1 MGKYYNSINDKLK
14 NYFNILEK
22 EFPEW
27 LEEYIDVYEMQ
38 RLKYISYDCGGE
50 YTNLFEN
57 HNWHSCLDHSIGV
70 ALIIWHFTKS
80 KKQTLAGLFHDIAT
94 PVFRHCIDF
103 MMGDY
108 ENQESTEDKTE
119 NIIRN
124 SKAITSLLKRDN
136 IKIEEII
143 NYKLYPIAD
152 NDTPKLAADRLEY
165 NFCCGYLMYP
175 IWKIDDLS
183 ECYNDITILKNED
196 GIDELGFKH
205 IDIASKYISIVKD
218 LWPVW
223 INNECRITM
232 QFLADI
238 CKVMSK
244 RGYLTIKDLYT
255 LKEEEV
261 VSKIKNCKDKDIKE
275 AFKNFQKAT
284 KVYESSQL
292 LEDKYSINVKTKR
305 RYINPL
311 VQNNNKVNRVYDCSK
326 TAKKYI
332 DEYLKLKIEGNIYL
346 DFYFKV

>member
-1 MGKYYNSINDKLK
+1 MGKYYNSVSSKLRD
-14 NYFNILEK
+14 YFNVLE
-22 EFPEW
+22 EDFPEW

-38 RLKYISYDCGGE
+38 RLKYISYDCGNY
-50 YTNLFEN
+50 YTNLFEK
-57 HNWHSCLDHSIGV
+57 HDWHSVLDHSVGV

-108 ENQESTEDKTE
+108 ENQESTEDRTE

-124 SKAITSLLKRDN
+124 SKEIISLLKRDN
-136 IKIEEII
+136 IKMEEII
-143 NYKLYPIAD
+143 DYKLYPIAD
-152 NDTPKLAADRLEY
+152 NDTPRLAADRLEY

-175 IWKIDDLS
+175 IWTIDDLS

-205 IDIASKYISIVKD
+205 IDIASKYISIV
-218 LWPVW
+218 
-223 INNECRITM
+223 
-232 QFLADI
+232 
-238 CKVMSK
+238 
-244 RGYLTIKDLYT
+244 KDLYT

-311 VQNNNKVNRVYDCSK
+311 VQNNNKVNRIYDCSK

-332 DEYLKLKIEGNIYL
+332 DKYLKLKIEGNIYL